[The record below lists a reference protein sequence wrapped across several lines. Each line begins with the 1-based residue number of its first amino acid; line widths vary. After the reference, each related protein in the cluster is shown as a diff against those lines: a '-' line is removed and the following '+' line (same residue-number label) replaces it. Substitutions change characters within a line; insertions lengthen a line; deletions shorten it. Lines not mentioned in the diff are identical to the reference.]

1 MCWKRR
7 GVRGLELLVCW
18 ASRAERLSDGRRLTG
33 VARLSAGRGVL
44 VACATWLRRVER
56 VSIAGGW
63 ARGASARASR
73 GAAGS
78 GLLGRALEGEGERV
92 VGVLG
97 RLGCG
102 ERAQEK
108 SGIGESDDG
117 LASGLDW
124 VRLGFGLGFLVLVF
138 LSIPPFLILILFL
151 TQTKIIQ
158 INLNS
163 NSNQT
168 TKEKMLQHE
177 CNNNV

>member
-1 MCWKRR
+1 M
-7 GVRGLELLVCW
+7 
-18 ASRAERLSDGRRLTG
+18 
-33 VARLSAGRGVL
+33 ARLSAGRGVL

-78 GLLGRALEGEGERV
+78 GWLGRAREGEGERA

-102 ERAQEK
+102 ERAREK
-108 SGIGESDDG
+108 SGIGEGDDG

-124 VRLGFGLGFLVLVF
+124 VQLGFGLGFLVLVF
-138 LSIPPFLILILFL
+138 PF
-151 TQTKIIQ
+151 
-158 INLNS
+158 
-163 NSNQT
+163 
-168 TKEKMLQHE
+168 
-177 CNNNV
+177 